1 MYTKIIECCKKQIK
15 VARENV
21 GEDSI
26 WESFAY
32 EIMAY
37 CEDATINYEDD
48 YTKAVDAMIS
58 TREKQLALVND
69 MIAVNNEQMAIIE
82 ARRKEIDHLI
92 ARIDAFS
99 KTLKED

>member
-15 VARENV
+15 AARENV

-37 CEDATINYEDD
+37 CEDAVNASEDAILESMIQMCREQIAI
-48 YTKAVDAMIS
+48 TK
-58 TREKQLALVND
+58 TTLA
-69 MIAVNNEQMAIIE
+69 
-82 ARRKEIDHLI
+82 RY
-92 ARIDAFS
+92 
-99 KTLKED
+99 KED